1 MTALKIDASLL
12 SELRGL
18 IERARQ
24 HVAQTA
30 NSAVPTLC
38 WHVGPLIRREGL
50 KEKRADYGEQI
61 VSTLSTQLVREYG
74 RSFGVGSLRRMGQ
87 FKIPD
92 MKLLREQLHR
102 SVQRACEQVAL
113 VAHGGLWAVSAPD
126 GEEQ

>member
-50 KEKRADYGEQI
+50 KERRADYGEQI
-61 VSTLSTQLVREYG
+61 VSTLSTQLVREY
-74 RSFGVGSLRRMGQ
+74 RSAEHDS
-87 FKIPD
+87 
-92 MKLLREQLHR
+92 
-102 SVQRACEQVAL
+102 
-113 VAHGGLWAVSAPD
+113 
-126 GEEQ
+126 

>member
-50 KEKRADYGEQI
+50 KERRADYGEQI
-61 VSTLSTQLVREYG
+61 VSTLSTQLDREYG

-87 FKIPD
+87 FKIPN

-102 SVQRACEQVAL
+102 SVQRAREQVAL
-113 VAHGGLWAVSAPD
+113 GALPPVSEPD
-126 GEEQ
+126 GEQQ